1 MPHPDVPAIR
11 LMARVKVHQTRP
23 ASRRLEALGRPVWLL
38 PRARSLRAADRALHC
53 LRSLV
58 RPNDACECVRV
69 LGGCHFRHRL
79 VCARAN
85 QLFLQRAQR
94 TVRPAA
100 PSEAFSIAYDVE
112 QFGQTI
118 CMGPTSFRVQR
129 YQPSV
134 NASETMATPGNMGG
148 IANFRPVGR
157 HNPVK
162 KSAVLDECAGGG
174 RFLYASRTTAGQ

>member
-1 MPHPDVPAIR
+1 
-11 LMARVKVHQTRP
+11 
-23 ASRRLEALGRPVWLL
+23 SSCRPV
-38 PRARSLRAADRALHC
+38 PGISHRSMG
-53 LRSLV
+53 
-58 RPNDACECVRV
+58 NIKDA
-69 LGGCHFRHRL
+69 
-79 VCARAN
+79 
-85 QLFLQRAQR
+85 AQR
-94 TVRPAA
+94 GLFDRV
-100 PSEAFSIAYDVE
+100 YDVE

-134 NASETMATPGNMGG
+134 NGSETMATPGNMGG

-162 KSAVLDECAGGG
+162 KSAVLNECAGGG

>member
-1 MPHPDVPAIR
+1 MTPVNASASSAI
-11 LMARVKVHQTRP
+11 AISGTGWC
-23 ASRRLEALGRPVWLL
+23 AL
-38 PRARSLRAADRALHC
+38 
-53 LRSLV
+53 
-58 RPNDACECVRV
+58 
-69 LGGCHFRHRL
+69 
-79 VCARAN
+79 AN
-85 QLFLQRAQR
+85 QVVLQRAQR

-100 PSEAFSIAYDVE
+100 PSEASSIAYDVE

-134 NASETMATPGNMGG
+134 NGSETMATPGNMGG